1 MMVDNLNKTKNL
13 TMINWKKKTLDN
25 IMKIYILNVLRKS
38 SLSYSITKQKLNEK
52 EIISWKEK

>member
-1 MMVDNLNKTKNL
+1 
-13 TMINWKKKTLDN
+13 MINYKKKKTLDN

-52 EIISWKEK
+52 EITS